1 MSYDMPKMRAN
12 NQVIERL
19 CVDCMM
25 SIKYSLDAYA
35 KEDENKKIVETGLT
49 EEENFLTTTIIT
61 KQQAAIT
68 KKALDMIDKRHFRQK
83 QKMFLIRLHQFG
95 KFLDTFDE
103 DLKGNEP
110 EQVRFAQGL
119 IKWLENSHKIML
131 ESSSRKTREANL
143 AWN

>member
-1 MSYDMPKMRAN
+1 M
-12 NQVIERL
+12 
-19 CVDCMM
+19 
-25 SIKYSLDAYA
+25 
-35 KEDENKKIVETGLT
+35 KKIVETGLT

-83 QKMFLIRLHQFG
+83 QKMFLIRLHQFAE
-95 KFLDTFDE
+95 FLDTFDE

-110 EQVRFAQGL
+110 EQVRFAKGL

-143 AWN
+143 EWN